1 MRMTVGLVGVLFV
14 ACVSTAPSPSD
25 QPIPPE
31 WLAVPQSAQYPLLSY
46 GAGGVLGFTPRVPV
60 ESGVHIV
67 RSATGAKLVDG
78 DRDLTPEYADIDS
91 FDVSLDR
98 REVAFSAKR
107 KDNFDIGLVSL
118 EGSKVSWVPEDPA
131 DEVGVQYAPR
141 GNKISF
147 IMRAHGGD
155 LVRTVHIPTS
165 AQLTNE
171 FPYGRVKD
179 VAWDPKAEWYA
190 VSWSSVDASDRVE
203 VMTYSGEQRKVAVA
217 PAVRLDVSAEPLA
230 GSLLLRP
237 ALMRY
242 GEKLPLVV
250 WRAANQNEWN
260 DARGRLESAARV
272 VCAVIDHDPDQAFW
286 TAISAVPWI
295 DSSRVFVVGV
305 QTSSSAPAGRPR
317 PVDFGA
323 PDETSGAGGR
333 GRPHSV
339 VWIVADASVPSGFY
353 RTRQNIVAV
362 APALVQSFGA
372 AWIAHQLKGHPPENG
387 SHR

>member
-1 MRMTVGLVGVLFV
+1 MRLLTVLSMVLLA
-14 ACVSTAPSPSD
+14 ACASAPQPPSD
-25 QPIPPE
+25 EPIPPQ
-31 WLAVPQSAQYPLLSY
+31 WLAAAQSAQYPQLSY
-46 GAGGVLGFTPRVPV
+46 GAGGVLLFTPRVPV
-60 ESGVHIV
+60 ESGVRIV
-67 RSATGAKLVDG
+67 RSAAGAKLVDG

-91 FDVSLDR
+91 FDVSMDR

-147 IMRAHGGD
+147 IIRARGGD

-165 AQLTNE
+165 MQLTNE
-171 FPYGRVKD
+171 FPYGRVED
-179 VAWDPKAEWYA
+179 LAWEPKAEQYA

-203 VMTYSGEQRKVAVA
+203 VMTYSGRQRKVTAA
-217 PAVRLDVSAEPLA
+217 PSVRLDVSADPLG

-237 ALMRY
+237 TLMRY

-250 WRAANQNEWN
+250 WRAEGWNEWN

-286 TAISAVPWI
+286 KAVSAVPWI
-295 DSSRVFVVGV
+295 DTGRVFVVGV
-305 QTSSSAPAGRPR
+305 RTSSSAAAGRPR
-317 PVDFGA
+317 PADLSA
-323 PDETSGAGGR
+323 PGLTSGASGR
-333 GRPHSV
+333 GRPHSAI
-339 VWIVADASVPSGFY
+339 WIVADASVPPGFY
-353 RTRQNIVAV
+353 RTRRNIVAV